1 LRGGVTLRRT
11 VGVALAGL
19 GLLVGCRQKP
29 AVPKPRD
36 SARQG
41 PIPAA
46 NTLDPATLGDVSGV
60 VRLSGAAPAAMR
72 VDTSKDPAC
81 AKEPALVEQ
90 IAMHDGKLANVYV
103 YVKSGPAA
111 ALTHGAS
118 WVDPVVI
125 AQRSC
130 NFVPH
135 VAAVM
140 VGQRVEFRNDDSTI
154 LNLHVSPAVLGNQ
167 AFDISEH
174 PKGAPQV
181 KVFKRPEV
189 MMPVRSVNRPWMSA
203 FLNVS
208 QTPWFAVTA
217 ADGTFG
223 LHGLPAGEYTLG
235 FVQEKLGEQT
245 VKVTVRPQ
253 ATVAADA
260 TFNIN
265 PGS

>member
-1 LRGGVTLRRT
+1 MRGGVTLRRS
-11 VGVALAGL
+11 VGVALTGL
-19 GLLVGCRQKP
+19 GLLVGCKQRPAASKP
-29 AVPKPRD
+29 PESER
-36 SARQG
+36 G
-41 PIPAA
+41 TIPAA
-46 NTLDPATLGDVSGV
+46 NTLDPSTLGDVRGV
-60 VRLSGAAPAAMR
+60 VRLSGAPPAAIR
-72 VDTSKDPAC
+72 VDTSKDSAC
-81 AKEPALVEQ
+81 ADELPFAEQ
-90 IAMHDGKLANVYV
+90 IAVHDGKLANVYV

-135 VAAVM
+135 LAAVM
-140 VGQRVEFRNDDSTI
+140 VGQRVEFRNDDSTL
-154 LNLHVSPAVLGNQ
+154 LNLHISPAVLGNQ
-167 AFDISEH
+167 TVDISER

-181 KVFKRPEV
+181 KVFKKPEV
-189 MMPVRSVNRPWMSA
+189 MMPVRSTNHPGMSA
-203 FLNVS
+203 FLSVS
-208 QTPWFAVTA
+208 QTPWFAVTG